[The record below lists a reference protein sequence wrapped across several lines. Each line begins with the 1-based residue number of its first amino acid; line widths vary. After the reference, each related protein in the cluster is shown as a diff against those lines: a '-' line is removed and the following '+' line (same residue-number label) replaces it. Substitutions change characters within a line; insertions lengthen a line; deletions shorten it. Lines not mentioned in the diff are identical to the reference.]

1 MGVRHAAMGRQGRIG
16 CFALPRE
23 LASGFKSGW
32 FASLIITKSLLQA
45 ALLHLCTA

>member
-1 MGVRHAAMGRQGRIG
+1 MGRQGRFG

-32 FASLIITKSLLQA
+32 FASLIFTKSLLRL
-45 ALLHLCTA
+45 ALLHFCTA